1 MTPVLL
7 VNKRP
12 PPSESMF
19 MVHYSF
25 FFVARKQD
33 ASIKKMELTREIV
46 ASSYIIIT

>member
-25 FFVARKQD
+25 FFARKQD